1 MIKLLIADDH
11 PVVREGLR
19 RITSEHGHIAV
30 VAEAGSGEDLLDR
43 LMQTEVDILLL
54 DISMPGPGFLDV
66 LRRVK
71 TDHPRLGIVVLSIHR
86 EEQYAVRAFKAGA
99 AGYVTKDRASSDLV
113 DAILKVHRGGK
124 YVSVAF
130 AERLVTDLERGQE
143 RPPHERLSDREFE
156 VLRLLGVG
164 VSAKAI
170 AHELALDPKTISTYR
185 FRIMQKMRLA
195 SNADIIRYV
204 IEHGLEP

>member
-1 MIKLLIADDH
+1 
-11 PVVREGLR
+11 
-19 RITSEHGHIAV
+19 
-30 VAEAGSGEDLLDR
+30 
-43 LMQTEVDILLL
+43 
-54 DISMPGPGFLDV
+54 
-66 LRRVK
+66 
-71 TDHPRLGIVVLSIHR
+71 
-86 EEQYAVRAFKAGA
+86 
-99 AGYVTKDRASSDLV
+99 
-113 DAILKVHRGGK
+113 
-124 YVSVAF
+124 
-130 AERLVTDLERGQE
+130 LVTDLERGQE